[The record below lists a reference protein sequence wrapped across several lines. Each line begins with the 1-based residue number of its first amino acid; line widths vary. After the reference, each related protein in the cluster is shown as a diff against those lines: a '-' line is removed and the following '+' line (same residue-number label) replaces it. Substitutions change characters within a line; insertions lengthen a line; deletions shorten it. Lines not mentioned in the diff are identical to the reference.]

1 MADKNI
7 KVKIANR
14 EYPLTVSESEEQDIL
29 EAAILINENIKKL
42 KGSYVVSDYIDLL
55 AMTALELATKNDS
68 LKDVKKEALNKELE
82 NELDAISN
90 RIDKVL
96 SRS

>member
-14 EYPLTVSESEEQDIL
+14 EYPLTVSESEEEDIL
-29 EAAILINENIKKL
+29 LAAQLINENIKKL

-55 AMTALELATKNDS
+55 AMTALEFATKNESLSETKQVAFDS
-68 LKDVKKEALNKELE
+68 LMNKEL
-82 NELDAISN
+82 DQISDK
-90 RIDKVL
+90 IDKVL
-96 SRS
+96 SN

>member
-14 EYPLTVSESEEQDIL
+14 EYPLTVSESEEEDIL
-29 EAAILINENIKKL
+29 LAAQLINENIKKL

-55 AMTALELATKNDS
+55 AMTALEFATKNESLSETKQVAFDS
-68 LKDVKKEALNKELE
+68 LMNKEL
-82 NELDAISN
+82 DQISDK
-90 RIDKVL
+90 IDKVL
-96 SRS
+96 LN